1 MNSTLDHG
9 VLRASIALEAK
20 EPKAEIFDA
29 WASAPEGGSRRVSFS
44 DEPPQALTFAVNG
57 FENAEEPG
65 EVWRPAPAPAPEA
78 PRRRWQDFGE
88 ALEALEPVVPVVPVA
103 EVPPLERRFS
113 FSLTDLPEHLVRVG
127 PGRQDVAPERRQE
140 QKWNPLDGVKR
151 HWTPSDVEWQQLG
164 ATTGLASHE
173 HPKSLQ
179 IMGSLNE
186 QQKAE
191 LRAQDLRKK
200 ITKLESALGGSPES
214 GHVSI
219 AAPPCRNGLG
229 IVLSEL
235 TVSQVIDPLA
245 QQAGW
250 QVGDSILKVNG
261 ITILNSV
268 QLSGELAKA
277 LSANRAVGRPMHF
290 EVWRHPKD
298 KAHSIHAQ
306 PSLLSHP
313 APNHPPHSQ
322 PHPTGPTYQHLGAH
336 RAPYPS
342 EPVTQWTGPKLVA
355 PAEPPASC
363 AVS

>member
-1 MNSTLDHG
+1 MNTP
-9 VLRASIALEAK
+9 VWFASAFEAK
-20 EPKAEIFDA
+20 EPKQDIFEA
-29 WASAPEGGSRRVSFS
+29 FSSPPEGRRVSFS
-44 DEPPQALTFAVNG
+44 DEPPQSLTFAVNG
-57 FENAEEPG
+57 FEKDLEEGAWPS
-65 EVWRPAPAPAPEA
+65 EPAPAPAPEA
-78 PRRRWQDFGE
+78 PRRRWQDFGGAPE
-88 ALEALEPVVPVVPVA
+88 APAAVAVEVPVPQ
-103 EVPPLERRFS
+103 LERRFS
-113 FSLTDLPEHLVRVG
+113 FSLTDLPEHLVRAVG
-127 PGRQDVAPERRQE
+127 PRAEAQEPERRQE
-140 QKWNPLDGVKR
+140 KKWNPLDGVKR
-151 HWTPSDVEWQQLG
+151 HWRPSDVEFEQQLG

-200 ITKLESALGGSPES
+200 ITKLESALGGSPDS

-290 EVWRHPKD
+290 EVWRHPP
-298 KAHSIHAQ
+298 ANMNHHGVQ
-306 PSLLSHP
+306 PSLAHPSTHPLGHASHP
-313 APNHPPHSQ
+313 GA
-322 PHPTGPTYQHLGAH
+322 TYQHLSH
-336 RAPYPS
+336 SHLPTAPYRGQLPS

-355 PAEPPASC
+355 PAEPPQSC
-363 AVS
+363 VIS